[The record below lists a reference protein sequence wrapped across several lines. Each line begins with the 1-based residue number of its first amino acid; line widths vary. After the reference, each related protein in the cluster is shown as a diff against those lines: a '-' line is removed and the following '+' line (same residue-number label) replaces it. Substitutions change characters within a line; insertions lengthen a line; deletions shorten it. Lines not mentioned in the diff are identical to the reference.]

1 MGSLA
6 AVGRVYN
13 RCLLWAA
20 AVLLMEERSMEE
32 RASSKG
38 VAGEGAADEGAADEG
53 AADEGAIASTVN
65 GYLSLRN
72 RQQRRLQQ
80 PDHK

>member
-1 MGSLA
+1 
-6 AVGRVYN
+6 
-13 RCLLWAA
+13 
-20 AVLLMEERSMEE
+20 MEE

-38 VAGEGAADEGAADEG
+38 VAGEGAADED